1 MTISSPGRA
10 RELAS
15 QPMQTAVQGMQE
27 ELPSIRVVGVFGT
40 ARTGLDFEMPRNQS
54 PAASLVNAQRSRHTL
69 TFEGKR
75 EASTAPPF
83 SVDAELAM
91 KAGHCRSDGA

>member
-1 MTISSPGRA
+1 
-10 RELAS
+10 
-15 QPMQTAVQGMQE
+15 MQE

-40 ARTGLDFEMPRNQS
+40 ACTGLDFEVPRIQS
-54 PAASLVNAQRSRHTL
+54 PAASLVDAQLSMLTL

-75 EASTAPPF
+75 EASTAPPLR
-83 SVDAELAM
+83 VDAELAM